1 MKIYIWHKFQ
11 KWAYLTKKERFG
23 IECYGPFKSVKGAK
37 LALEYQ
43 QRVNSNTGQYFNSVK
58 IIKRKSEP
66 EFRTLTWT
74 EICQSGNRHLMED
87 KKDWHL
93 I

>member
-11 KWAYLTKKERFG
+11 RWAYLTKKERFG
-23 IECYGPFKSVKGAK
+23 IECFGPFKSVKGAK

-43 QRVNSNTGQYFNSVK
+43 KRVNSNTGQYFNSVK
-58 IIKRKSEP
+58 IIKRKGEP
-66 EFRTLTWT
+66 EFRTLSW
-74 EICQSGNRHLMED
+74 EDVCNSERRFMED

>member
-11 KWAYLTKKERFG
+11 KWAWLTKKDRFG
-23 IECYGPFKSVKGAK
+23 IECYGPFNSMAGAK
-37 LALEYQ
+37 LALDYQ
-43 QRVNSNTGQYFNSVK
+43 NRVNSNTGCYLHSVK
-58 IIKRKSEP
+58 IIKRKGEP
-66 EFRTLTWT
+66 EFRTITW
-74 EICQSGNRHLMED
+74 EEVCNSDRRYMED